1 MITHLKRALP
11 ALAILMSFGAPA
23 LAANYEI
30 DSDHTSIGFTI
41 RHLVISKVKGKF
53 GKFKG
58 NFEYDPQKKENWK
71 ANVTIQADS
80 IDTDVK
86 ERDKHLRSADFF
98 DVKKFPLI
106 TFVTTGVKDVS
117 DSSAKI
123 EGNLTIHGVTKAIVL
138 DVEIGGTAT
147 DPWGNKKAAFSAST
161 KINRK
166 DFGLTWNKALEAGG
180 VLVGNEV
187 TINLEVEGLEKAP
200 TTKK

>member
-1 MITHLKRALP
+1 MIHFRRTPLVLVALT
-11 ALAILMSFGAPA
+11 SFSTVA

-30 DSDHTSIGFTI
+30 DSDHTNIGFTI

-58 NFEYDPQKKENWK
+58 TFEYDPKKKENWK
-71 ANVTIQADS
+71 ADVTIQADS

-106 TFVTTGVKDVS
+106 TFVTTGVKEAS
-117 DSSAKI
+117 DNSAKI
-123 EGNLTIHGVTKAIVL
+123 EGNLTIHGVTKTVVI
-138 DVEIGGTAT
+138 DMEIGGTAT
-147 DPWGNKKAAFSAST
+147 DPWGNKKAAFSATT

-180 VLVGNEV
+180 VLVGDEV
-187 TINLEVEGLEKAP
+187 VINLEVEGLEKTA
-200 TTKK
+200 TKK